1 MFQFSMFIFIYMNT
15 TQWPDAISEQKRK
28 RIIQLI
34 YERIGSSDE
43 REEWLNELESASEC
57 DADEILNGLLNAYA

>member
-1 MFQFSMFIFIYMNT
+1 MNTT
-15 TQWPDAISEQKRK
+15 TQWPDAISDQKRK

-43 REEWLNELESASEC
+43 REQWLNELESASEW
-57 DADEILNGLLNAYA
+57 DADEIMGSLLNAYA